1 MTNQGRLKVA
11 VFFGGR
17 SVEHG
22 VSIVT
27 AAQVMNVMDRGKYD
41 LLPVYCTE
49 KGDYYLIPEFDVSE
63 HAGLPLNP
71 ASFDA
76 FARDKGRRVLVSA
89 EKGRLLSALRTT
101 PGIGERVSPV
111 EVDVAFAVM
120 HGTHGEDGT
129 LQGVFEL
136 ADVPYVGP
144 NMTSAAVSMDKITSK
159 AAFSG
164 LGLPVV
170 DGFWIDRASWGLEQ
184 GSIIEKASTLGW
196 PVYAK
201 PATLGSSIGVS
212 RVSEVSELAFA
223 VDTVL
228 AYDKRCIIER
238 GVDGGMDINV
248 SVFRDARGIYV
259 SRCER
264 PVKDDEV
271 LDYATK
277 YLRGSKQE
285 GMAAARRIIPA
296 DIPDDVATRVQEM
309 ARLAY
314 TELNFNGVA
323 RIDFLVD
330 PNGWK
335 TYINEINAIPGSLG
349 LYFWELEGMTSV
361 AVIDR
366 LIEEAI
372 SAQTQKA
379 RTLYSISQT
388 R

>member
-1 MTNQGRLKVA
+1 MNQGRLKVA

-41 LLPVYCTE
+41 LLPVYCSE
-49 KGDYYLIPEFDVSE
+49 KGDYFLVPEFDVSE

-71 ASFDA
+71 SSFDA
-76 FARDKGRRVLVSA
+76 FARDKGRKVLVSG
-89 EKGRLLSALRTT
+89 EKGRLLSTLRST
-101 PGIGERVSPV
+101 PGIGERVSPL

-120 HGTHGEDGT
+120 HGTHGEDGS

-136 ADVPYVGP
+136 ADVAYVGP
-144 NMTSAAVSMDKITSK
+144 NMGAASISMDKIAAK
-159 AAFSG
+159 AAFKG
-164 LGLPVV
+164 LNLPVV

-184 GSIIEKASTLGW
+184 GSIIEKAAMLGW

-201 PATLGSSIGVS
+201 PASLGSSIGVS
-212 RVSEVSELAFA
+212 RVGEVNELAFA

-228 AYDKRCIIER
+228 AYDRRCIIEK

-248 SVFRDARGIYV
+248 SVMRDPRGVYV

-271 LDYATK
+271 LDYAMK

-296 DIPDDVATRVQEM
+296 DIPDDVASQLQKM
-309 ARLAY
+309 ARLVY
-314 TELNFNGVA
+314 TELNFNGVS

-335 TYINEINAIPGSLG
+335 TYLNEINAIPGSLA
-349 LYFWELEGMTSV
+349 LYLWELEGITSV
-361 AVIDR
+361 EVIDR
-366 LIEEAI
+366 LIEEALA
-372 SAQTQKA
+372 AQAQKQ
-379 RTLYSISQT
+379 RTLYSISQV

>member
-1 MTNQGRLKVA
+1 MNRGRLKVA

-22 VSIVT
+22 VSVVT

-49 KGDYYLIPEFDVSE
+49 KGDYFLVPEFDVSE

-76 FARDKGRRVLVSA
+76 FARDKGRRVLLSA
-89 EKGRLLSALRTT
+89 EKGRLLSTLRST

-120 HGTHGEDGT
+120 HGSHGEDGS

-136 ADVPYVGP
+136 ADVAYAGP
-144 NMTSAAVSMDKITSK
+144 NMTSAAVSMDKIAAK
-159 AAFSG
+159 AAFKG
-164 LGLPVV
+164 LGMPVV
-170 DGFWIDRASWGLEQ
+170 DGFWFDQASWGLEQ
-184 GSIIEKASTLGW
+184 GAISEKAATLGW

-201 PATLGSSIGVS
+201 PATLGSSIGVT
-212 RVSEVSELAFA
+212 RVSEANELAFA

-228 AYDKRCIIER
+228 AYDRRCIVEK

-248 SVFRDARGIYV
+248 SVLRDTRGIYV

-264 PVKDDEV
+264 PIKDDEV

-296 DIPDDVATRVQEM
+296 DIPDDVATRIQEM

-323 RIDFLVD
+323 RVDFLVD
-330 PNGWK
+330 PNGWQ

-349 LYFWELEGMTSV
+349 LYFWELEGISSV
-361 AVIDR
+361 DVIDR
-366 LIEEAI
+366 VIQEALA
-372 SAQTQKA
+372 AQTQKA
-379 RTLYSISQT
+379 RILHSISQA

>member
-1 MTNQGRLKVA
+1 VNQNRLKVA

-41 LLPVYCTE
+41 LLPVYATE
-49 KGDYYLIPEFDVSE
+49 KGDYFLVPEFDVSE
-63 HAGLPLNP
+63 HPGLPLNP
-71 ASFDA
+71 STFEA
-76 FARDKGRRVLVSA
+76 FARDKGRRVLVTA
-89 EKGRLLSALRTT
+89 EKGRLLSTLRST

-111 EVDVAFAVM
+111 EVDVAFSIA
-120 HGTHGEDGT
+120 HGTHGEDGS

-136 ADVPYVGP
+136 ADVAYVGP
-144 NMTSAAVSMDKITSK
+144 NLTAAAISMDKIAAK
-159 AAFSG
+159 AAFKG

-170 DGFWIDRASWGLEQ
+170 EGFWIDRASWGLEQ
-184 GSIIEKASTLGW
+184 GPVIEKAAALGW

-212 RVSEVSELAFA
+212 RAEDANSLSFA

-228 AYDKRCIIER
+228 AYDRRCIIER
-238 GVDGGMDINV
+238 SLEGGMDINV
-248 SVFRDARGIYV
+248 SVMRDAKGVYV

-264 PVKDDEV
+264 PVKDEET
-271 LDYATK
+271 LDYAAK

-285 GMAAARRIIPA
+285 GMAAARRVIPA

-309 ARLAY
+309 ARHAF
-314 TELNFNGVA
+314 TELSFNGVA
-323 RIDFLVD
+323 RVDFLVD

-335 TYINEINAIPGSLG
+335 VYINEVNAIPGSLA
-349 LYFWELEGMTSV
+349 LYFWELEGITSV
-361 AVIDR
+361 EVIDR
-366 LIEEAI
+366 VIQEAVQ
-372 SAQTQKA
+372 SQAQKQ
-379 RTLYSISQT
+379 RTLYSISQV